1 MTTFDY
7 IVVGAGSAGCILA
20 NRLTEDPACR
30 VLLLEAGGEDSS
42 ALIRTPATFT
52 MLQDSEFDW
61 GYRTVPQVHLNARR
75 IFSPRGRVLGGSSS
89 INYMMYVRGN
99 SRDFDNWRD
108 LGNPGW
114 GYVEVL
120 PYFKRA
126 EDSRDICDQWHGE
139 GGPLVVTNALKPHP
153 LVHRYLDAAQQAGL
167 PLNPDFNG
175 ARQGGCGLYQRT
187 IRDGIR
193 WSTADAYLRPALS
206 RLNLTVVTHAHA
218 TRLLFTG
225 DRSISG
231 VEYIQ
236 NHALQRAHA
245 SREVILSGGAFNSPQ
260 LLMLSGI
267 GPAKELERLG
277 IKVIHDSPGV
287 GKNLRD
293 HLAVRLGCEINEPLS
308 FPALPAAAKAA
319 AMAEYTNTHT
329 GPMASNFLEAGAF
342 ATTIQDENWPSLQL
356 FFVPTMPNPYPEAG
370 SNFRHGMTF
379 MCSVN
384 RPRSH
389 GQVTLASA
397 NPLDRPIINPNYL
410 SAPEDMKV
418 AVAGVRRNLEILKG
432 RAFDSI
438 RANATFP
445 QTLPDTDAEVEAHI
459 RGDGTT
465 IWHVSG
471 TCKMGADSAAVV
483 DAELRVHGL
492 DGLRVVDASIM
503 PQVVSANT
511 NAAVIMIA
519 EKASDMIRGQSPLPA
534 DAGAA

>member
-1 MTTFDY
+1 MTIFDY

-42 ALIRTPATFT
+42 ALIRTPAMFT
-52 MLQDSEFDW
+52 LLQDSEFDW
-61 GYRTVPQVHLNARR
+61 GYRTVPQAHLNSRR

-108 LGNPGW
+108 LGSPGW

-126 EDSRDICDQWHGE
+126 EDSRDVRDQWHGE
-139 GGPLVVTNALKPHP
+139 SGPLVVTNALKPHS

-167 PLNPDFNG
+167 SLNPDFNG
-175 ARQGGCGLYQRT
+175 AYQGGCGLYQRT
-187 IRDGIR
+187 IKEGMR

-206 RLNLTVVTHAHA
+206 RMNLVVATRAQA
-218 TRLLFTG
+218 TRLLSTG

-236 NHALQRAHA
+236 NHGLHRAHA

-308 FPALPAAAKAA
+308 FPALPEAAKAA
-319 AMAEYTNTHT
+319 AMAEYTKTRT

-342 ATTIQDENWPSLQL
+342 ATTIEDENWPSLQL
-356 FFVPTMPNPYPEAG
+356 FFFPAMPTPYPEAG
-370 SNFRHGMTF
+370 SSSRHGMTF
-379 MCSVN
+379 VSSVN
-384 RPRSH
+384 RPHSH
-389 GQVTLASA
+389 GEVTLASA
-397 NPLDRPIINPNYL
+397 NPLDRPMINPNYL
-410 SAPEDMKV
+410 SDPEDMKV
-418 AVAGVRRNLEILKG
+418 AVAGVRWNLEIMKG
-432 RAFDSI
+432 RAFDSV

-445 QTLPDTDAEVEAHI
+445 QTLPDTDAELEAHI
-459 RGDGTT
+459 RRDGTT

-471 TCKMGADSAAVV
+471 TCKMGTDSAAVV

-492 DGLRVVDASIM
+492 DGLRIVDASIM

-519 EKASDMIRGQSPLPA
+519 EKASDIIRGQSPLPA

>member
-7 IVVGAGSAGCILA
+7 IVVGAGSAGCVLA
-20 NRLTEDPACR
+20 NRLTEDPVCQ

-42 ALIRTPATFT
+42 ALIKTPATFM

-61 GYRTVPQVHLNARR
+61 GYRTVPQVHLNGRR

-89 INYMMYVRGN
+89 INYMMFVRGN

-114 GYVEVL
+114 GYGEVL

-126 EDSRDICDQWHGE
+126 EDSRDIQDQWHGV

-153 LVHRYLDAAQQAGL
+153 LVDRYLDAAQQAGL

-175 ARQGGCGLYQRT
+175 AYQGGCGLYQGT
-187 IRDGIR
+187 IKDGIR

-206 RLNLTVVTHAHA
+206 RKNLTVVTGAHT
-218 TRLLFTG
+218 TRLISTG
-225 DRSISG
+225 GRSISG

-236 NHALQRAHA
+236 SHAFRKAYA
-245 SREVILSGGAFNSPQ
+245 SREVILSGGAFNSPH

-277 IKVIHDSPGV
+277 IKVIHDSQGV

-293 HLAVRLGCEINEPLS
+293 HLVVRLGCEINEPLS

-319 AMAEYTNTHT
+319 AMAEYKKTRT

-342 ATTIQDENWPSLQL
+342 ATMIQNENWPSLQL
-356 FFVPTMPNPYPEAG
+356 FFFPAMPIPYPEAG
-370 SNFRHGMTF
+370 SNSNHGMTF
-379 MCSVN
+379 VCSVN
-384 RPRSH
+384 RPYSH
-389 GQVTLASA
+389 GEVTLASA

-410 SAPEDMKV
+410 SAPEDMRV
-418 AVAGVRRNLEILKG
+418 AVAGVRWNLDILRG
-432 RAFDSI
+432 RAFDSV
-438 RANATFP
+438 RANATLP
-445 QTLPDTDAEVEAHI
+445 QTLPDTDADLETHI

-471 TCKMGADSAAVV
+471 TCKMGRDSAAVV
-483 DAELRVHGL
+483 DAELRVRGL
-492 DGLRVVDASIM
+492 YGLRVVDASIM

-519 EKASDMIRGQSPLPA
+519 EKASDMIRGQSPLSA

>member
-1 MTTFDY
+1 MATFDY

-30 VLLLEAGGEDSS
+30 VLLLEAGGDDSS
-42 ALIRTPATFT
+42 ALIRTPATF
-52 MLQDSEFDW
+52 MLLQDSEFDW

-114 GYVEVL
+114 GYINVL

-126 EDSRDICDQWHGE
+126 EDSRDIRDQWHGE
-139 GGPLVVTNALKPHP
+139 RGPLVVTSALKPHP
-153 LVHRYLDAAQQAGL
+153 LVDRYLDAAQQAGL

-187 IRDGIR
+187 IRDGMR

-206 RLNLTVVTHAHA
+206 RKNLTVATHAHA
-218 TRLLFTG
+218 TRLLSTG
-225 DRSISG
+225 NQLISG

-236 NHALQRAHA
+236 NHALHSAHA
-245 SREVILSGGAFNSPQ
+245 SREVILAGGAFNSPQ

-308 FPALPAAAKAA
+308 FPAQPAAAKAA
-319 AMAEYTNTHT
+319 AMAEYTNTRT

-342 ATTIQDENWPSLQL
+342 ATVIENENWPSLQL
-356 FFVPTMPNPYPEAG
+356 FFVPAMPSLYPEAG
-370 SNFRHGMTF
+370 SNLRHGMTF
-379 MCSVN
+379 VCSVN
-384 RPRSH
+384 RPDSH

-410 SAPEDMKV
+410 SAPEDMQV
-418 AVAGVRRNLEILKG
+418 AVAGVRQNLEILKG
-432 RAFDSI
+432 RAFDEV
-438 RANATFP
+438 RGNATYP
-445 QTLPDTDAEVEAHI
+445 QTLPGTDAEIEAHI

-471 TCKMGADSAAVV
+471 TCKMGNDGAAVV

-492 DGLRVVDASIM
+492 NGLRVVDASVM

-519 EKASDMIRGQSPLPA
+519 EKASDMIRGLSPLPA
-534 DAGAA
+534 DSGAA

>member
-99 SRDFDNWRD
+99 SRDYDNWRD

-114 GYVEVL
+114 GYGEVL

-126 EDSRDICDQWHGE
+126 EDSRDIRDQWHGE
-139 GGPLVVTNALKPHP
+139 GGPLVVTSALKPHP

-187 IRDGIR
+187 IRDGMR

-379 MCSVN
+379 LSSVN

-432 RAFDSI
+432 RTFDSI

-503 PQVVSANT
+503 PQVISANT